1 MFIVHVAQVTI
12 SARAPKTARRES
24 VMASKNADTATRIA
38 EAFNKRDW
46 DGIRTELAD
55 DCVFSDTIQDHKGPD
70 GFVEGYNRAWVAAF
84 SDAKMTDVV
93 VHDSG
98 DTVIVEFVGTGTN
111 DGALGDLPPTDSD
124 RTARSSGAALTTT
137 SSGSSPSSVTM
148 NSERHGLWLRR
159 RTELGC
165 GRGLHLGCLRPWI
178 SVVCP
183 GGTRQL
189 LGSAGGALHR
199 CAGN

>member
-111 DGALGDLPPTDSD
+111 DGALGDLPPTGKHASQHICEVYRFGSD
-124 RTARSSGAALTTT
+124 GKVIGGRSYYDQ
-137 SSGSSPSSVTM
+137 
-148 NSERHGLWLRR
+148 
-159 RTELGC
+159 LGI
-165 GRGLHLGCLRPWI
+165 LAQLGHDE
-178 SVVCP
+178 
-183 GGTRQL
+183 Q
-189 LGSAGGALHR
+189 
-199 CAGN
+199 